1 MSCYVYSPVDGLEAM
16 DTVSDLGAI
25 PSIALGSDFSVFIGG
40 VLRPEA
46 ANWIGEISTPRAYFG
61 SFLVSK
67 EIIRKLALLGELQ
80 VVFKDALSVSVS
92 NARKRERE
100 RDKERDIIFII
111 FWKNLFICLIPCYF
125 SSANSLDR
133 CADRFASPRS
143 DISPV

>member
-80 VVFKDALSVSVS
+80 VVFKDALSVRACVCKQ
-92 NARKRERE
+92 ARKRERQ
-100 RDKERDIIFII
+100 RKRHYFNFYGRIFS
-111 FWKNLFICLIPCYF
+111 Y
-125 SSANSLDR
+125 
-133 CADRFASPRS
+133 
-143 DISPV
+143 V